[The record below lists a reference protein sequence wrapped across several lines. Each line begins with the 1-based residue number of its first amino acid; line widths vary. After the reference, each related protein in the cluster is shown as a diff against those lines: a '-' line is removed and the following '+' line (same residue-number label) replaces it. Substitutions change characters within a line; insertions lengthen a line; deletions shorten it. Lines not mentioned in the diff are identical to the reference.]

1 MHLLFIISC
10 YINFF
15 NNYKKISSYFR
26 TLEQNILFLIQLC
39 APYFPKSANQEILDE
54 LLPQL
59 QPLDNGKAGSEFEF
73 LSIFLSPYSYELWL
87 DHFME
92 LWNVYHY
99 PVWNLDIMNLVASTA
114 ANTIGLIDWTPHIPL
129 MFTRILRS
137 LELPV
142 SYKQIKS
149 SKNQSLCADASA
161 TWIVAILGPKFD
173 GMRYLRN
180 FFSTIESYL
189 NIANSGK
196 WVRHI
201 SDLLVQ
207 LVKYFQERLISERYK
222 KHPWKPEI
230 PADYKLRDQDVTEFV
245 EVFKPIAM
253 IAMYSRMNT
262 NHIGKIFKGLA
273 ELRPELILPG
283 IIERV
288 CITAETTAEPHK
300 FTAALS
306 SLSSVAN
313 VIVSGRRGTEESRTQ
328 LIPIMFSVLPGID
341 SNDFK
346 KTSITFQFLITVS
359 ILLPIVDCSK
369 AFLYHDDLSEEETL
383 ICQQTATF
391 EDFVLQ
397 FLDRMFVLIESSSVE
412 TTRMEHSSYSDNSAK
427 SKLESIA
434 EALIQSAGHSILGQC
449 SQEILDSATKKLI
462 NYIKG
467 SRAMEPRVA
476 GAAMSSLCR
485 VFARVNGKDTYRA
498 LIPFLTE
505 YIETHF
511 KENDAIEMEKQR
523 DDFLYYLQ
531 LLTTL
536 IRGHPHEV
544 TPYIDTLLPII
555 DVLLKCKCKTTA
567 RSGAIMISHLMI
579 IFSTIQT
586 NDIKTVPLA
595 FTKSLSEYLPIRHW
609 GRKMDRDEKFVWF
622 MPSEKER
629 VVCEKLIHHY
639 LMPVLER
646 FQQHIDG
653 TVTISRDQILI
664 DLHVISAILK
674 CNNFLSNWNDED
686 AVHLMDS
693 ISDVEAFCLTLGFNH
708 LEVKMPDGR
717 NVRKSLINILDKL
730 QRKIL
735 TDNEDDIKSLK
746 QLLVIWDK
754 IHLRMHSNQSYE
766 NQLKSYQI
774 SKQFQEYKLC
784 RKRKDIRAVVATRI
798 IIQQDLR
805 DEISTPL
812 FTSTH
817 RQIMMNLIALSTS
830 QYSAIRSTAQS
841 TLFKMFG
848 TYFFAYRSV
857 TDDIVKFL
865 QLDPNE
871 HHEAFKGAL
880 YLIGTNRRHRLML
893 RNDWETIQK
902 LWTAFFKTQLSE
914 KHSIVRLMESITEG
928 IHNEFQTIATEI
940 EISDEVALL
949 GADLMVNKSILPA
962 NYLEMGASRLKERN
976 EQNCRL
982 YYSLIDEILEFSKRS
997 SLHWRYHLLCSTL
1010 INDLMHPVSKYPPQV
1025 TEIFV
1030 KNLIHDSIEERAFAL
1045 RICNTVLKQQKR
1057 HHVKIE
1063 IDPFKMTGTVRKPH
1077 EILKPGI
1084 REDNKWLW
1092 YDNKKLPTNQAQWDE
1107 PKYIYKTNGFF
1118 GWTTKV
1124 EVYAPNAQQP
1134 KIDRAY
1140 DELNNHEKAFFDFF
1154 TDSKNV
1160 DKLIEYWS
1168 LEEKKGKEK
1177 FQRSRFW
1184 FLKQMF
1190 DFFGDAFLDPLIKHL
1205 EALILNKKNE
1215 SSHRCAAELMAAMMR
1230 GAKHWNY
1237 EKTKGMYDKLIP
1249 LIKLALNNITS
1260 ESDGIWGCGFATAAE
1275 GIDPNKQYFLHE
1287 TLLENPI
1294 NEMKSFT
1301 DCSRLYCLQG
1311 AYNQHVWRMGSVAHR
1326 LLNYLDPFLNHPFQ
1340 NVRDRIGSTLI
1351 NIFENDM
1358 NFETLKS
1365 SDYSP
1370 HLEKFLASKHNE
1382 LMLLKNEENVN
1393 HGKFLI
1399 FL

>member
-1 MHLLFIISC
+1 MVLIT
-10 YINFF
+10 FF
-15 NNYKKISSYFR
+15 SFFPR
-26 TLEQNILFLIQLC
+26 TLEQNVHFLIQLC
-39 APYFPKSANQEILDE
+39 TPYFPKSANQEILDE

-59 QPLDNGKAGSEFEF
+59 QPLDNGKSGSEFEL
-73 LSIFLSPYSYELWL
+73 LSIFLNPYSYELWL

-92 LWNVYHY
+92 IWNVYHY

-114 ANTIGLIDWTPHIPL
+114 ANTIGLVDWTAHIPV

-161 TWIVAILGPKFD
+161 TWIVAILGPKYD

-222 KHPWKPEI
+222 KHPWKPAI
-230 PADYKLRDQDVTEFV
+230 PNDWKLRDQDVTEFV

-253 IAMYSRMNT
+253 IAMYSRMNS
-262 NHIGKIFKGLA
+262 NDIGKIFKGLA
-273 ELRPELILPG
+273 ELRPEIILPG

-288 CITAETTAEPHK
+288 CTTAEIINEPHK
-300 FTAALS
+300 FTAALN
-306 SLSSVAN
+306 SLASVAN
-313 VIVSGRRGTEESRTQ
+313 VIVSGRRGTEIARTQ

-359 ILLPIVDCSK
+359 ILIPIVDCSK
-369 AFLYHDDLSEEETL
+369 AFLYHELTEEERL
-383 ICQQTATF
+383 ICEQTAQF

-397 FLDRMFVLIESSSVE
+397 FLDRIFVLIESSSVE
-412 TTRMEHSSYSDNSAK
+412 TTRMEHSSYSDNAVK

-449 SQEILDSATKKLI
+449 SQEILDSATKKLV

-485 VFARVNGKDTYRA
+485 VFARVNGHDTYRA

-505 YIETHF
+505 YIDAHF
-511 KENDAIEMEKQR
+511 NENDDEIEMEKQR

-536 IRGHPHEV
+536 IRGHPDEV

-555 DVLLKCKCKTTA
+555 DKLLVCKCKTTA

-586 NDIKTVPLA
+586 NDIKTVPYA
-595 FTKSLSEYLPIRHW
+595 FSKPLSEYLPIRYW
-609 GRKMDRDEKFVWF
+609 GRKMDREEKFIWF
-622 MPSEKER
+622 MPSEKEKNI
-629 VVCEKLIHHY
+629 CEKIIHHY
-639 LMPVLER
+639 LLPVINR
-646 FQQHIDG
+646 FQNYIDG
-653 TVTISRDQILI
+653 KENITRDQILI

-674 CNNFLSNWNDED
+674 CNNFLNNWSDEEP
-686 AVHLMDS
+686 LNLTNS
-693 ISDVEAFCLTLGFNH
+693 ISDMEAFSLTLGCNN
-708 LEVKMPDGR
+708 LEVKMPNGG
-717 NVRKSLINILDKL
+717 NVRKALIDILDKL
-730 QRKIL
+730 QIKIL
-735 TDNEDDIKSLK
+735 SENEDDIKSLK
-746 QLLVIWDK
+746 QILVIWDK
-754 IHLRMHSNQSYE
+754 VHLRMHSNQSYE
-766 NQLKSYQI
+766 SQLKNYQI

-784 RKRKDIRAVVATRI
+784 RKRKDIRAVVATRV

-805 DEISTPL
+805 DEISNPL
-812 FTSTH
+812 FTPTH
-817 RQIMMNLIALSTS
+817 RRVMLNLITLSTS

-857 TDDIVKFL
+857 TDEIVKYL

-871 HHEAFKGAL
+871 NHEAFKGAL

-893 RNDWETIQK
+893 RNDWETIKK

-940 EISDEVALL
+940 EVSDEIAQL
-949 GADLMVNKSILPA
+949 GVELMVDKSILPS
-962 NYLEMGASRLKERN
+962 NYLQFGAQRLKERN
-976 EQNCRL
+976 EHNKSL

-1010 INDLMHPVSKYPPQV
+1010 INDLMHPISKYPPEV
-1025 TEIFV
+1025 TKVFV

-1045 RICNTVLKQQKR
+1045 RICNTILKQQKR
-1057 HHVKIE
+1057 KHIKIE
-1063 IDPFKMTGTVRKPH
+1063 IDPFAMTGTTRKS
-1077 EILKPGI
+1077 ILPPGI

-1092 YDNKKLPTNQAQWDE
+1092 YDANNLPKNQEEWDK
-1107 PKYIYKTNGFF
+1107 PRYIYKTNGFF
-1118 GWTTKV
+1118 GWTTNV
-1124 EVYAPNAQQP
+1124 LVYAPNAQQP
-1134 KIDRAY
+1134 RIDRSY
-1140 DELNNHEKAFFDFF
+1140 DELSEHEKVFYEFFK
-1154 TDSKNV
+1154 DSKCV

-1184 FLKQMF
+1184 FWKQLF
-1190 DFFGDAFLDPLIKHL
+1190 DFFGDAFLDVLLKHL
-1205 EALILNKKNE
+1205 EMLILKKESE
-1215 SSHRCAAELMAAMMR
+1215 SSHRAAAELMAAMMR
-1230 GAKHWNY
+1230 GAKHWNF
-1237 EKTKGMYDKLIP
+1237 EMTKGMYDKLIP

-1294 NEMKSFT
+1294 CEMKSFT

-1311 AYNQHVWRMGSVAHR
+1311 AFNQHVWRMGSVAHR
-1326 LLNYLDPFLNHPFQ
+1326 LLNYLDPYLNHPFQ

-1351 NIFENDM
+1351 NIFENDL
-1358 NFETLKS
+1358 NFETLKMS
-1365 SDYSP
+1365 NNSP
-1370 HLEKFLASKHNE
+1370 HLEEFLKAKENE
-1382 LMLLKNEENVN
+1382 LMLLKSEDNEN
-1393 HGKFLI
+1393 HGNYNISLNLI
-1399 FL
+1399 TLL